1 MPVSVE
7 RVSVSSVREEVCDD
21 VGEIL
26 RPRPICDMD
35 GVVND
40 LGRVEEE
47 DGRCPDPNLPFCPPA
62 DPIVRAPDFEPP
74 AGISSSDVGGT
85 PLYNSA

>member
-7 RVSVSSVREEVCDD
+7 SVSVSSVREEVCDD
-21 VGEIL
+21 VGEML
-26 RPRPICDMD
+26 EPRPICDID
-35 GVVND
+35 GVAND
-40 LGRVEEE
+40 LGMVEEE
-47 DGRCPDPNLPFCPPA
+47 DGRRAEPNLPFWPPA

-74 AGISSSDVGGT
+74 TGISSSDVGGT